1 MRQWGDAYPRQP
13 YGQLYPRSR
22 SWPPRRYDPAARRQS
37 LGYCLG
43 GLVLLVTIG
52 LSIAVNGGPSVRT
65 TCGSACATPAAR
77 APAVGT
83 PPGPRPATARP
94 RP

>member
-13 YGQLYPRSR
+13 YGQLYPRAR
-22 SWPPRRYDPAARRQS
+22 SWPPRYDPAARRQS

-52 LSIAVNGGPSVRT
+52 LSIVVNGGPSVRT
-65 TCGSACATPAAR
+65 TCSSACATPAVR
-77 APAVGT
+77 APADGT
-83 PPGPRPATARP
+83 PPGPRPGP